1 MIPSQLVLALFPGIF
16 ASLNENYR
24 CYNFQA
30 FADISGNLQK
40 IARNIKFTEIS
51 QPE

>member
-1 MIPSQLVLALFPGIF
+1 MAYQNIGDS
-16 ASLNENYR
+16 NENYIR
-24 CYNFQA
+24 YNFQA